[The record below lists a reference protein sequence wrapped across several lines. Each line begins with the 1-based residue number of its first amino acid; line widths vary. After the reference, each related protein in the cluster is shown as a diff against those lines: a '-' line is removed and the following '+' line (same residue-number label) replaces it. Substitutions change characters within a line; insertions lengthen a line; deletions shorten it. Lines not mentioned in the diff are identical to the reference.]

1 MSKRDQIEEL
11 MHFLLANVLVN
22 SLEKDGFEVRAD
34 HIGGLRGAPTPVEG
48 ITPDIEAVKG
58 EDVRLIEVET
68 PSTVGSPEAREQIA
82 AFAAK
87 DGARVY
93 LAVPYDSVDEAR
105 KLRDDLGVEFSII
118 PCYPYVNSIGTP
130 E

>member
-1 MSKRDQIEEL
+1 MSERDQIEEL

-34 HIGGLRGAPTPVEG
+34 HIGGLRGAPTPVDG
-48 ITPDIEAVKG
+48 LTPDIEAVKG
-58 EDVRLIEVET
+58 GEVRLIEVET
-68 PSTVGSPEAREQIA
+68 PSTVGSDETKKQIT
-82 AFAAK
+82 AFAGK
-87 DGARVY
+87 PGVKVF
-93 LAVPYDSVDEAR
+93 LAVPYDSVDDAR
-105 KLRDDLGVEFSII
+105 RLRDELGVKFSII

>member
-1 MSKRDQIEEL
+1 MSNRDQIEEL

-22 SLEKDGFEVRAD
+22 SLEKDGFQVRAD
-34 HIGGLRGAPTPVEG
+34 HVGGLRGSPAPVDG
-48 ITPDIEAVKG
+48 LVPDIEAVKG
-58 EDVRLIEVET
+58 DEVRLIEVET
-68 PSTVGSPEAREQIA
+68 PSTIGTEDARSQIK
-82 AFAAK
+82 AFAGK
-87 DGARVY
+87 SGARAY

-105 KLRDDLGVEFSII
+105 KLRDDLGAQFSII

>member
-1 MSKRDQIEEL
+1 VSERDQIEEL

-22 SLEKDGFEVRAD
+22 SLEKEGFEVRAD
-34 HIGGLRGAPTPVEG
+34 HIGGLRGAPTPVDG
-48 ITPDIEAVKG
+48 LTPDIEAVKG
-58 EDVRLIEVET
+58 EEVRLIEVET
-68 PSTVGSPEAREQIA
+68 QSTVGSEDARKQIT
-82 AFAAK
+82 AFAGK
-87 DGARVY
+87 PGVKMF

-105 KLRDDLGVEFSII
+105 KLRDELDVEFSII

>member
-1 MSKRDQIEEL
+1 VSERDQIEEL

-22 SLEKDGFEVRAD
+22 SLERDGFEVRAD

-48 ITPDIEAVKG
+48 LTPDIEAVKG
-58 EDVRLIEVET
+58 DEVRLIEVET
-68 PSTVGSPEAREQIA
+68 PSTVRTEEARQQIA
-82 AFAAK
+82 TFAARP
-87 DGARVY
+87 GAKVY
-93 LAVPYDSVDEAR
+93 LAVPYDSVDDAR
-105 KLRDDLGVEFSII
+105 MLREELGVEFSII

>member
-1 MSKRDQIEEL
+1 MSERDQIEEL

-22 SLEKDGFEVRAD
+22 SLEKDGFDVRAD
-34 HIGGLRGAPTPVEG
+34 HVGGFRGAPAPVEG
-48 ITPDIEAVKG
+48 MTPDIEAVRG
-58 EDVRLIEVET
+58 DEVRLIEVET
-68 PSTVGSPEAREQIA
+68 PSTLGSQETRKQIT
-82 AFAAK
+82 AFAGK
-87 DGARVY
+87 PGVKLF

-105 KLRDDLGVEFSII
+105 KLREDMGVKFGII

>member
-1 MSKRDQIEEL
+1 MSERDQIEEL

-34 HIGGLRGAPTPVEG
+34 HVGGFRGAPTPVEG
-48 ITPDIEAVKG
+48 LIPDIEAVRG
-58 EDVRLIEVET
+58 EEVRLIEVET
-68 PSTVGSPEAREQIA
+68 PSTLGTEEARKQLTT
-82 AFAAK
+82 FAGKAGAK
-87 DGARVY
+87 VY
-93 LAVPYDSVDEAR
+93 LAVPYDSVDDAR
-105 KLRDDLGVEFSII
+105 RLREDLGVSFSII

>member
-1 MSKRDQIEEL
+1 VSERDQIEEL

-34 HIGGLRGAPTPVEG
+34 HIGGLRGAPTPVDG
-48 ITPDIEAVKG
+48 LTPDIEAVKG
-58 EDVRLIEVET
+58 EEVRLIEVET
-68 PSTVGSPEAREQIA
+68 TSTVGSQDTRKQIT
-82 AFAAK
+82 AFAGK
-87 DGARVY
+87 PGVKVF

-105 KLRDDLGVEFSII
+105 RLRDELGVEFSII

>member
-1 MSKRDQIEEL
+1 VSKRDQIEEL

-22 SLEKDGFEVRAD
+22 SLERDGFEVRAD

-48 ITPDIEAVKG
+48 LTPDIEAVKG

-68 PSTVGSPEAREQIA
+68 SSTVGSEEARAQIA
-82 AFAAK
+82 AFAARR
-87 DGARVY
+87 GASVY
-93 LAVPYDSVDEAR
+93 LAVPYDSVDDAR

>member
-1 MSKRDQIEEL
+1 MSERDQIEEL

-34 HIGGLRGAPTPVEG
+34 HIGGLRGAPTPVDG
-48 ITPDIEAVKG
+48 LIPDIEAVKG
-58 EDVRLIEVET
+58 EEVRLIEVET
-68 PSTVGSPEAREQIA
+68 SSTVGSEDTRRQMK
-82 AFAAK
+82 AFAGRPGAK
-87 DGARVY
+87 VF
-93 LAVPYDSVDEAR
+93 LAVPYDSVEQAH
-105 KLRDDLGVEFSII
+105 KLRDDMEVEFSII

>member
-1 MSKRDQIEEL
+1 VTKRDQIEEL

-34 HIGGLRGAPTPVEG
+34 HIGGRRGAPTPVEG
-48 ITPDIEAVKG
+48 LTPDIEAVKG
-58 EDVRLIEVET
+58 DEVRLIEVET
-68 PSTVGSPEAREQIA
+68 PSTVGSEDTRKQIV
-82 AFAAK
+82 AFAGK
-87 DGARVY
+87 PGVKVY

-105 KLRDDLGVEFSII
+105 KLREELDVEFNII

>member
-1 MSKRDQIEEL
+1 MSERDQIEEL

-34 HIGGLRGAPTPVEG
+34 HIGGLRGAPTPVDG
-48 ITPDIEAVKG
+48 LIPDIEAVRG
-58 EDVRLIEVET
+58 EEVRLIEVET
-68 PSTVGSPEAREQIA
+68 PSTVGSEDTRRQIT
-82 AFAAK
+82 AFAGK
-87 DGARVY
+87 PGVKVF

-105 KLRDDLGVEFSII
+105 RLRDELDVEFSII

>member
-1 MSKRDQIEEL
+1 MSERDQIEEL

-22 SLEKDGFEVRAD
+22 SLERDGFEVRAD

-48 ITPDIEAVKG
+48 LTPDIEAVKG
-58 EDVRLIEVET
+58 DDVRLIEVET
-68 PSTVGSPEAREQIA
+68 PSTVRTEEARQQIA
-82 AFAAK
+82 TFAARP
-87 DGARVY
+87 GAKVY
-93 LAVPYDSVDEAR
+93 LAVPYDSVDDAR
-105 KLRDDLGVEFSII
+105 MLREELGVEFSII

>member
-1 MSKRDQIEEL
+1 

-34 HIGGLRGAPTPVEG
+34 HIGGLRGAPTPVQG
-48 ITPDIEAVKG
+48 LTPDIEAVKG
-58 EDVRLIEVET
+58 EEIRLIEVET
-68 PSTVGSPEAREQIA
+68 TSTVGSEETRKQIT
-82 AFAAK
+82 AFASK
-87 DGARVY
+87 PGVEVF
-93 LAVPYDSVDEAR
+93 LAVPYDSVEEAR
-105 KLRDDLGVEFSII
+105 SLRDDMDVKFSII

>member
-1 MSKRDQIEEL
+1 MSERDQIEEL
-11 MHFLLANVLVN
+11 MHFLLSNVLVN

-48 ITPDIEAVKG
+48 LTPDIEAVKG
-58 EDVRLIEVET
+58 EEIRLIEVET
-68 PSTVGSPEAREQIA
+68 PSTVGSDDTRKQIS
-82 AFAAK
+82 AFAKKPGVKA
-87 DGARVY
+87 Y
-93 LAVPYDSVDEAR
+93 LAVPYESVDEAR
-105 KLRDDLGVEFSII
+105 KLRDELGVEFNII

>member
-1 MSKRDQIEEL
+1 VTNRDQIEEL

-48 ITPDIEAVKG
+48 LTPDIEAVKG
-58 EDVRLIEVET
+58 DEVRLIEVET
-68 PSTVGSPEAREQIA
+68 PSTVGSEDTRKQIA
-82 AFAAK
+82 AFAGKAGVK
-87 DGARVY
+87 AY

-105 KLRDDLGVEFSII
+105 KLREELGVKFNII

>member
-1 MSKRDQIEEL
+1 MSERDQIEEL

-34 HIGGLRGAPTPVEG
+34 HIGGLRGAPTPVDG
-48 ITPDIEAVKG
+48 LTPDIEAVKG
-58 EDVRLIEVET
+58 EEVRLIEVET
-68 PSTVGSPEAREQIA
+68 PSTVGSQDARKQIT
-82 AFAAK
+82 AFTGK
-87 DGARVY
+87 PGVKVF

-105 KLRDDLGVEFSII
+105 RLRDEMGVEFSII

>member
-1 MSKRDQIEEL
+1 VAERDQIEEL

-34 HIGGLRGAPTPVEG
+34 HLGGLRGAPTPVEG
-48 ITPDIEAVKG
+48 LTPDIEAVKG

-68 PSTVGSPEAREQIA
+68 TSTVGSEDTRRQIQ
-82 AFAAK
+82 AFAGRPGAK
-87 DGARVY
+87 VF
-93 LAVPYDSVDEAR
+93 LAVPYDTVEAAH
-105 KLRDDLGVEFSII
+105 KLRDDMDVEFGII

>member
-1 MSKRDQIEEL
+1 MSERDQIEEL

-34 HIGGLRGAPTPVEG
+34 HIGGLRGAPTPVDG
-48 ITPDIEAVKG
+48 LTPDIEAVKG
-58 EDVRLIEVET
+58 EEVRLIEVET
-68 PSTVGSPEAREQIA
+68 PSTVGSEDTRRQIT
-82 AFAAK
+82 AFAGK
-87 DGARVY
+87 PGVKVF

-105 KLRDDLGVEFSII
+105 RLRDELDVEFSII

>member
-1 MSKRDQIEEL
+1 VSERDQIEDL

-34 HIGGLRGAPTPVEG
+34 HIGGLRGAPTPVDG
-48 ITPDIEAVKG
+48 LTPDIEAVKG
-58 EDVRLIEVET
+58 GEVRLIEVET
-68 PSTVGSPEAREQIA
+68 PSTVGSDETKKQIT
-82 AFAAK
+82 AFAGK
-87 DGARVY
+87 PGVKVF
-93 LAVPYDSVDEAR
+93 LAVPYDSVDDAR
-105 KLRDDLGVEFSII
+105 RLRDELGVKFSII

>member
-1 MSKRDQIEEL
+1 MSERDQIEEL

-22 SLEKDGFEVRAD
+22 SLERDGFEVRAD
-34 HIGGLRGAPTPVEG
+34 HIGGLRGAPTPVDG
-48 ITPDIEAVKG
+48 LTPDIEAVKG
-58 EDVRLIEVET
+58 EEVRLIEVET
-68 PSTVGSPEAREQIA
+68 PSTVGSEETRKQIT
-82 AFAAK
+82 AFAGK
-87 DGARVY
+87 PGVKVF

-105 KLRDDLGVEFSII
+105 RLRDEVGLEFSII